1 MKKTLLFGGVLVMA
15 LTLGACAGS
24 SVGGASTGAETDTAA
39 YSVADGDSAQG
50 TLSPVAE
57 NILGILKLEGTG
69 LAVDSAQAATL
80 LPLWQAYRSLLNSDT
95 TAPVELEALQT
106 QIGEALTAEQQ
117 DAIAAM
123 DLSPQDMFAVA
134 QELGV
139 TTFVGPGDRN
149 DADGTRPSFG
159 GAGSGGAA
167 GGMAPPGGGMGPPV
181 GSVFI
186 GGPDGGPPSD
196 AAGALDPQAIA
207 TLQASRPAGAG
218 QGDRFS
224 LALLDPLIDLLK
236 ERAGL

>member
-1 MKKTLLFGGVLVMA
+1 MKRNLLIITLLVVSLA
-15 LTLGACAGS
+15 LTACGSGSTTSTTAGTDA
-24 SVGGASTGAETDTAA
+24 ASASAGNAA
-39 YSVADGDSAQG
+39 PSQG
-50 TLSPVAE
+50 TLSPVAR
-57 NILGILKLEGTG
+57 NILGIFKLEGTD
-69 LAVDSAQAATL
+69 LAVDSTQAAML

-139 TTFVGPGDRN
+139 TTFVGAGDRS
-149 DADGTRPSFG
+149 DASGTRPSFG

-167 GGMAPPGGGMGPPV
+167 GGMAPPGGGMGPPA

-207 TLQASRPAGAG
+207 TFQAGRPAGAG
-218 QGDRFS
+218 QGDRLS

-236 ERAGL
+236 ERVGS